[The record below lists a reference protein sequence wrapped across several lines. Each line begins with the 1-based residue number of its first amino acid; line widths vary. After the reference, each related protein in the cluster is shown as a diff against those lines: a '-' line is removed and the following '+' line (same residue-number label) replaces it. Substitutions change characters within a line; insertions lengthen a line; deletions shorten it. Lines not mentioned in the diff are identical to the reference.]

1 MPTVIDELVTILGLE
16 SAPGVKAT
24 LDKFN
29 AGLDKVTRFAG
40 WAGAALTAASAS
52 MAYFVER
59 TTQAAGE
66 LEKFRLLTGI
76 STNTLQGWMYA
87 AERAGGSADSLQQD
101 LMGLTKSM
109 SSPIPGEF
117 NHALFMLGVNLR
129 KSNGE
134 LKSADEILL
143 NVADKFQGMS
153 KVRQIQWA
161 SRIGISDDT
170 LLLLQQGRG
179 AIDAYMQQAK
189 DIPTIVNEKNL
200 RMAREFT
207 IQMTLLRRIVTYLS
221 QTAASAAGPILSRIV
236 KDVQDLLAANKEF
249 IQMGLRN
256 FIEGVILGFRR
267 IWEMITSLK
276 ESVYSFLPGLKGLAD
291 ALFSVETISQAVYVI
306 LFTLAVILTMLVGE
320 WVAIAAAIALGIAA
334 LEDVII
340 YFQGGESAIGKLIE
354 KVKEL
359 SAQFSEKFPNIS
371 WLAGK
376 VWDILKKLGSWTASA
391 LVNTLKTIWDIIKN
405 IASVLEKII
414 GSTFSGIDKLINF
427 LRDFNIGK
435 LDKIDAFVLE
445 KLFGFAPATAT
456 SNAAGNTTNQQNV
469 QITQHINGNNAPAVA
484 DEVALKTNNA
494 LRDMY
499 PGSMD
504 LLMQ

>member
-16 SAPGVKAT
+16 TSPGVKAT
-24 LDKFN
+24 LDAFN
-29 AGLDKVTRFAG
+29 SGLDRVTRFAG

-52 MAYFVER
+52 LAYFVER

-66 LEKFRLLTGI
+66 LERFRLLTGI

-87 AERAGGSADSLQQD
+87 AERAGGSADALQQD

-143 NVADKFQGMS
+143 DVADKFQGMS

-170 LLLLQQGRG
+170 LLLLQQGRR
-179 AIDAYMQQAK
+179 AIDEYMQQAK
-189 DIPTIVNEKNL
+189 DIPTIVDEKNL

-207 IQMTLLRRIVTYLS
+207 IQITLLRRVATYLF

-236 KDVQDLLAANKEF
+236 KDVQALLSANKEF

-267 IWEMITSLK
+267 IWEMIVALK
-276 ESVYSFLPGLKGLAD
+276 DAVYSFLPGLRGFAE
-291 ALFSVETISQAVYVI
+291 ALLSVETISQAVYVI
-306 LFTLAVILTMLVGE
+306 LFTLAVILTMLAGE
-320 WVAIAAAIALGIAA
+320 WVAIAAGIALAIAAI
-334 LEDVII
+334 EDVII

-354 KVKEL
+354 KIQSL
-359 SAQFSEKFPNIS
+359 YSQFAEKFPNLAK
-371 WLAGK
+371 LAGRF
-376 VWDILKKLGSWTASA
+376 WDALKLIGGWTG
-391 LVNTLKTIWDIIKN
+391 KEIIKVLN
-405 IASVLEKII
+405 IIWELFKQVLMV
-414 GSTFSGIDKLINF
+414 
-427 LRDFNIGK
+427 
-435 LDKIDAFVLE
+435 AE
-445 KLFGFAPATAT
+445 KLAGWILTIADKGAGIFLKFDDFVTDKMNSLFGLVPATPAAAPAT
-456 SNAAGNTTNQQNV
+456 NTNNQQHVNIV
-469 QITQHINGNNAPAVA
+469 QHITGNNAPAVA